1 MPPLAPIGEGVST
14 AADVGNIAMDVYRSN
29 PEQAKSM
36 AKQAVKGVAESLVPD
51 PIGDLQQ
58 GLVNARSML
67 QKLQRIGSRFIPTSQ

>member
-36 AKQAVKGVAESLVPD
+36 AKQAVNRISFYSHLTVIYE
-51 PIGDLQQ
+51 
-58 GLVNARSML
+58 
-67 QKLQRIGSRFIPTSQ
+67 QRLSRPTGRF